1 MNLVKREGASGL
13 VMTVL
18 IWSVVSVLGTR
29 LFLSLTGNPTIG
41 YGRWHIAHVLFGG
54 IFMML
59 AMMLELI
66 FKNKDLKKV
75 VAIMFGIGWGLFI
88 DEVGKF
94 LTHDNDYWFR
104 PAAMIIYVSFIML
117 FLTYKYLE
125 RKDKLVKKSG
135 KFARAIDT
143 TITRMVKK
151 KIVAYG
157 LWLYSIYYSVE
168 KIIDTVRILAS
179 QEKMMMIEKFY
190 RDYDF
195 FEKSDTYLI
204 VFKIIFDI
212 VAAMFFLL
220 GARYFWSKKRS
231 RGVRFFKYGLYI
243 NILIGSVFKFYF
255 EQMGAVFDVLIN
267 ILLLEILSEYK
278 KRIIKK

>member
-1 MNLVKREGASGL
+1 
-13 VMTVL
+13 
-18 IWSVVSVLGTR
+18 
-29 LFLSLTGNPTIG
+29 
-41 YGRWHIAHVLFGG
+41 
-54 IFMML
+54 
-59 AMMLELI
+59 
-66 FKNKDLKKV
+66 
-75 VAIMFGIGWGLFI
+75 
-88 DEVGKF
+88 
-94 LTHDNDYWFR
+94 
-104 PAAMIIYVSFIML
+104 
-117 FLTYKYLE
+117 
-125 RKDKLVKKSG
+125 
-135 KFARAIDT
+135 
-143 TITRMVKK
+143 
-151 KIVAYG
+151 